1 LSRSQFTR
9 RAVLRGAGA
18 AIALPFL
25 ESWLSAEEPSRPSP
39 MAGRGP
45 TGEGPPLRVA
55 FVYSPNGKHMADWT
69 PKEVGSVG
77 DLPPT
82 LLPLKDVKDQVTV
95 LSGLAL
101 RNANSDGEGPGDHA
115 RAMAA
120 FLTGCRPRKTS
131 GADVHVGVSVDQ
143 VIAAAVG
150 GATRLPS
157 LEVGCEGGKPGG
169 ACDNGYSCAYQTN
182 LSWRTA
188 SSPMP
193 KETDPRI
200 VFERLF
206 GDRVRPESDAVRA
219 RRERERRSVLDFVA
233 EDARDLSDGLGGADR
248 RKLDEYLTSIRE
260 VERRLQQSQ
269 PAVSIGRERLVR
281 PAGVPESFEKHA
293 RLLSDLVALAF
304 QADLTRVVT
313 FVLGNDGS
321 NRSYREVG
329 VSDGHHDVSHHGNDP
344 VRQEKLRRIN
354 RLHVEQLAYLMGRLK
369 SIPQGDGTLLDH
381 SLIVYGSG
389 ISDGDRHNHE
399 DLPILLAGGGE
410 RIHEGGRHVR
420 LPDGT
425 PLCNLYL
432 ALLHAIGAPG
442 PRFGDSTGPLGV
454 LRS

>member
-1 LSRSQFTR
+1 MTRSQISR
-9 RAVLRGAGA
+9 RAVLRGAGVS
-18 AIALPFL
+18 IALPLL
-25 ESWLSAEEPSRPSP
+25 ESWLPAAAPPRP
-39 MAGRGP
+39 
-45 TGEGPPLRVA
+45 GPPLRVA
-55 FVYSPNGKHMADWT
+55 FVYAPNGKHMADWT
-69 PKEVGSVG
+69 PKGVGVLA

-82 LLPLKDVKDQVTV
+82 LLPLQEMKDQFTV

-101 RNANSDGEGPGDHA
+101 RNANPDGEGPGDHA

-120 FLTGCRPRKTS
+120 FLTGCRPLKTS
-131 GADVHVGVSVDQ
+131 GADVRVGVSVDQ
-143 VIAAAVG
+143 VLAAAAG
-150 GATRLPS
+150 RATRLPS

-169 ACDNGYSCAYQTN
+169 TCDNGYSCAYQTN

-193 KETDPRI
+193 KETDPRV

-206 GDRVRPESDAVRA
+206 GDRLRPESDALRA

-233 EDARDLSDGLGGADR
+233 EDAKHVRDGLATADR

-269 PAVSIGRERLVR
+269 PAVALGRGHLVR

-293 RLLSDLVALAF
+293 RLLADLVALAF

-329 VSDGHHDVSHHGNDP
+329 VPDGHHDVSHHGNDP
-344 VRQEKLRRIN
+344 ARHEKLRRVN
-354 RLHVEQLAYLMGRLK
+354 RHHVGQFAYLMGRLRA
-369 SIPQGDGTLLDH
+369 IPQGAGSLLDH
-381 SLIVYGSG
+381 CLIVYGSG
-389 ISDGDRHNHE
+389 ISDGDRHDHE
-399 DLPILLAGGGE
+399 DLPILLAGGGGGVQK
-410 RIHEGGRHVR
+410 GGRHVR
-420 LPDGT
+420 YPTGT
-425 PLCNLYL
+425 PLCNLHL
-432 ALLHAIGAPG
+432 ALLDVMGVPAT
-442 PRFGDSTGPLGV
+442 RFGDSTGRLGA

>member
-1 LSRSQFTR
+1 VS
-9 RAVLRGAGA
+9 
-18 AIALPFL
+18 IALPFL
-25 ESWLSAEEPSRPSP
+25 ESWLPAAAPPRP
-39 MAGRGP
+39 
-45 TGEGPPLRVA
+45 GPPLRVA
-55 FVYSPNGKHMADWT
+55 FVYVPNGKHMADWT
-69 PKEVGSVG
+69 PKEVGAVG

-82 LLPLKDVKDQVTV
+82 LLPLKEMKDQVTI
-95 LSGLAL
+95 LSGLAQ
-101 RNANSDGEGPGDHA
+101 RNADPNGEGPGDHA
-115 RAMAA
+115 RAMAT

-131 GADVHVGVSVDQ
+131 GADVRVGVSIDQ
-143 VIAAAVG
+143 VIGAAVG
-150 GATRLPS
+150 RATRLPS

-169 ACDNGYSCAYQTN
+169 TCDNGYSCAYQTN

-206 GDRVRPESDAVRA
+206 GDRVRPESDAARA

-233 EDARDLSDGLGGADR
+233 EDARHLRDGLGGADR

-281 PAGVPESFEKHA
+281 PAGAPESFEKHA

-329 VSDGHHDVSHHGNDP
+329 VTEGHHDVSHHGNDP
-344 VRQEKLRRIN
+344 ARHEKLRRIN
-354 RLHVEQLAYLMGRLK
+354 RLHVGQLAYLMGRLK
-369 SIPQGDGTLLDH
+369 AVPQGAGTLLDH
-381 SLIVYGSG
+381 CLIVYGSG

-399 DLPILLAGGGE
+399 DLPVLLAGGGG
-410 RIHEGGRHVR
+410 RMHKGGRHVR
-420 LPDGT
+420 CPGGT

-432 ALLHAIGAPG
+432 ALLDAMGVPAA
-442 PRFGDSTGPLGV
+442 RFGDSTGRLRGLGG
-454 LRS
+454 